1 MTLAKHARNSAL
13 IALLLAAT
21 ALTAVAAHAEQDTF
35 LEGPGDTFY
44 IDQDNPDQD
53 PKYDTDDPKYDEM
66 DDLDHED
73 DDETEGYSRQSFMPP
88 NHRIETFWI

>member
-1 MTLAKHARNSAL
+1 MTLAKHCRNAAL
-13 IALLLAAT
+13 MTLLLAAT
-21 ALTAVAAHAEQDTF
+21 AMGIVEARAEQDTF

-66 DDLDHED
+66 DDLDHDED
-73 DDETEGYSRQSFMPP
+73 DEGGYDRQSFVPP
-88 NHRIETFWI
+88 HQRLETFWI